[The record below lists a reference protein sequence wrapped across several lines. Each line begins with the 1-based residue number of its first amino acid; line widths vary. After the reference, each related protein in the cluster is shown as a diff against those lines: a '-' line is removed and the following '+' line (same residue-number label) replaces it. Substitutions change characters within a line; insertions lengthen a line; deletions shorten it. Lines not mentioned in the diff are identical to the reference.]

1 MQNYFNLFKAYDIR
15 GTYPEI
21 NAKIYYW
28 AGQGLVKEILI
39 PEGLPLQVSIAHDC
53 RYTSPEFYKAF
64 YNGVKDAGATPVG
77 LGVSSTDFIYAA
89 AQLLRTPAAM
99 ITASHNPKDDN
110 GLKIVKNAP
119 QMLGL
124 STGLDK
130 IRDYVLSVIDKE
142 DTNEAKW
149 VEPLE
154 DGITKQQVLDF
165 YISKFKEIGDVAEVD
180 ATLSKQGKKLKIAVD
195 AGNGM
200 GGFVMEKINGIYK
213 NIEFVPL
220 FWDLDGNYPNH
231 PADPQNLDNLK
242 DLQKAI
248 VDHKADFGVAFDGD
262 ADRAFFVDENT
273 KPVQGDYLVGFFAKY
288 MLDNYKPESGLN
300 KAIVYCQPGSRCAPE
315 IIAENSG
322 VAIPSKQGHTFIKA
336 EMQKYKALYGGEF
349 SGHHYFGSF
358 GFMDAG
364 YLAMALFIKIVVNS
378 GKSVS
383 QTFEKIESIYHISEL
398 MNLHIPAEDNFEN
411 WKIKLRAEFSDA
423 EFSEMDGLS
432 VFYPTWKFSM
442 RASNT
447 EPLVRFILE
456 TKLENTVQQKI
467 QHIKSVLGLV

>member
-1 MQNYFNLFKAYDIR
+1 MKNYYNLFKAYDIR

-21 NAKIYYW
+21 DAKIYYW
-28 AGQGLVKEILI
+28 AGYGLVEKILK
-39 PEGLPLQVSIAHDC
+39 PEGLPLKVNICHDC

-64 YNGVKDAGATPVG
+64 YNGVKNAGGEPFALG
-77 LGVSSTDFIYAA
+77 LASTDFMYAA
-89 AQLLRTPAAM
+89 SILLDTPGAM

-110 GLKIVKNAP
+110 GVKIVKKVP

-124 STGLDK
+124 SGGLDK
-130 IRDYVLSVIDKE
+130 VRDYVLSVIETE
-142 DTNEAKW
+142 DMHESDWAEP
-149 VEPLE
+149 VEKAELRS
-154 DGITKQQVLDF
+154 QVLEFFVQKYTDV
-165 YISKFKEIGDVAEVD
+165 GDVATVD
-180 ATLSKQGKKLKIAVD
+180 QTLQKQGKKLKISVD

-200 GGFVMEKINGIYK
+200 GGFVMEHLNNIYK
-213 NIEFVPL
+213 NIEFIPL
-220 FWDLDGNYPNH
+220 FWQPDGNYPNH

-242 DLQKAI
+242 DLQKSI
-248 VDHKADFGVAFDGD
+248 IENQADFGVAFDGD

-273 KPVQGDYLVGFFAKY
+273 KPVQGDYLVAFFAKY
-288 MLDNYKPESGLN
+288 MLNNYIPESGLN
-300 KAIVYCQPGSRCAPE
+300 KAIVYCQPGSRCTPE
-315 IIAENSG
+315 IIAENEG

-364 YLAMALFIKIVVNS
+364 YLAMALFIKIIVNS

-383 QTFEKIESIYHISEL
+383 QTFEKIEQTYHISEL
-398 MNLHIPAEDNFEN
+398 MNVRIPAADNFEN
-411 WKIKLRAEFSDA
+411 WKTKLKAAFPDGV
-423 EFSEMDGLS
+423 FSELDGLS
-432 VFYPTWKFSM
+432 VFYPDWKFSM

-456 TKLENTVQQKI
+456 TKI
-467 QHIKSVLGLV
+467 QNKTDEKVALVKSVVGII